1 MQADSIVKEILNNK
15 TCALFDLD
23 GTLADTSID
32 LGRATAFVLEQY
44 GVKPEWTDSD
54 YRAFVGNGAK
64 KLLDRAFE
72 HKLSDSELDRALE
85 LFKVR
90 YNEIL
95 TDNVYI
101 YDGMSEA
108 LDYLKSKGFSL
119 AVVTN
124 KPHASAV
131 IMVEKLFGR
140 DYFECIIGAEED
152 KPKKP
157 DPYSV
162 KLALSKIGKTA
173 REAVF
178 FGDSDVDVLTAKNA
192 GMPCIACSWGF
203 RPYDTLVSASPNAVI
218 DNPMQIIIK

>member
-1 MQADSIVKEILNNK
+1 MQADSIVKKILDNK

-44 GVKPEWTDSD
+44 GAEPKWTDSD

-72 HKLSDSELDRALE
+72 HRLSDSELGRALE

-95 TDNVYI
+95 TDNAYI
-101 YDGMSEA
+101 YDGMKDA
-108 LDYLKSKGFSL
+108 LDYLKSRGFSL

-131 IMVEKLFGR
+131 IMIEKLFGS
-140 DYFECIIGAEED
+140 DYFECIAGATED

-157 DPYSV
+157 DPYSAN
-162 KLALSKIGKTA
+162 LALSKIGKTA
-173 REAVF
+173 NEAVY
-178 FGDSDVDVLTAKNA
+178 FGDSDVDVFTAKNA

-203 RPYDTLVSASPNAVI
+203 RPYDTLVSALPEAIIN
-218 DNPMQIIIK
+218 NPRQIII